1 MIMMIGRKEKKKKQK
16 KRRKNTCRLGEEEG
30 AERSGEMV
38 WAGWV
43 GTGGGGVGLEGVYR
57 LRSGVRVGN
66 PHSLAQKT
74 EQRLVRN

>member
-1 MIMMIGRKEKKKKQK
+1 
-16 KRRKNTCRLGEEEG
+16 
-30 AERSGEMV
+30 MV

-74 EQRLVRN
+74 EQRLARN

>member
-57 LRSGVRVGN
+57 LRSGVRVGTKN
-66 PHSLAQKT
+66 GEAT
-74 EQRLVRN
+74 RA